1 MGRCLELQRGG
12 RWEEQILGEQIFS
25 MPYRNNG
32 TLNKEVLLSSPTL
45 PWGFPSGSLVKNPPA
60 NARDANLITGLGRFP
75 GGGNGNPLQYSC
87 QDNPMN
93 RKSLVSSSPWGHKE
107 LDMTEQLSIHAQLTT
122 LSHTLCSYLW
132 WEFFS

>member
-32 TLNKEVLLSSPTL
+32 TLKKEVLLSSPTL

-60 NARDANLITGLGRFP
+60 NARDANLITGLGRSP

-87 QDNPMN
+87 QDNPMD
-93 RKSLVSSSPWGHKE
+93 RKSLVSGSPWGHKE
-107 LDMTEQLSIHAQLTT
+107 LDMTEQLSILISLQMPLK
-122 LSHTLCSYLW
+122 
-132 WEFFS
+132 